1 MPRYVDGSD
10 YLNSPGVL
18 PIHSDTAEFCI
29 PAVYGV
35 ANPLCVDPN
44 LIFIL
49 SVEFFGQVYCK
60 FLGIM

>member
-10 YLNSPGVL
+10 YLNSPDVL
-18 PIHSDTAEFCI
+18 AVHSDTAEFCI
-29 PAVYGV
+29 PVVYGEV
-35 ANPLCVDPN
+35 SPLCDPD

-60 FLGIM
+60 Y